1 MNNRIL
7 QTGLYVLGLACFCFG
22 YRPSFPFAPA
32 AGESG
37 TTAVHMSSSTMV
49 AWADGYTNMQF
60 GANVAEGWKTPNK
73 ALGHA
78 DGNSFDVVVLGRR
91 GRITLTFAQG
101 IADGTGF
108 DFAVFENS
116 VSDTFL
122 ELAWVEVSSDG
133 IHFVRFPNYSYTGD
147 PVPAF
152 GAVDPTFI
160 YGLAG
165 KYRQGYGTPFDLAE
179 LQLVA
184 DAIQAGSH
192 DFTAGYVSAFTNR
205 FQYFDASSVHYVR
218 IVDIAGD
225 GLDLESE
232 GYAIYDPY
240 PTAITAG
247 FDLDAVG
254 VMNQPAPS
262 GVVQMISFEPTPHQK
277 RSFGS
282 VELDAVS
289 DSGLP
294 VSFSIQ
300 SGPAGL
306 AGNLLTFSGTGMV
319 SVVASQPGDA
329 TYAAAAPVLRSFH
342 VAEEIQHIFVEPVPN
357 QIRNSGTVQ
366 VKAYAS
372 SGLPVKMEVSAG
384 PASVAIGE
392 TTHRLDLSNEAG
404 VVELRAFQIGNA
416 TYAPAEDVYVQF
428 EIVESGASNA
438 PLTWAQWAALHSIP
452 ADGWTDSDQDGAIDF
467 QEFMMGGDPKAGTD
481 APRPVIN
488 GSVDAYGRP
497 SITIEYEMDRRAL
510 GRSRWS
516 RSPDLASWTN
526 TVPEIV
532 EIQTGPDAVHLKVQW
547 PAAAPA
553 RFFRLKFEE
562 Q

>member
-1 MNNRIL
+1 
-7 QTGLYVLGLACFCFG
+7 
-22 YRPSFPFAPA
+22 
-32 AGESG
+32 
-37 TTAVHMSSSTMV
+37 MV

-91 GRITLTFAQG
+91 GRITLTFSQG

-294 VSFSIQ
+294 VSFSIPPTWIGLIHWLCSWWPRSLRRPWLMSAQ
-300 SGPAGL
+300 SAARFTASWSAMKSSCAFCAPMSDVFRI
-306 AGNLLTFSGTGMV
+306 LLITPGRLTRRLFVVLTSARPGTAQSRSGIG
-319 SVVASQPGDA
+319 
-329 TYAAAAPVLRSFH
+329 
-342 VAEEIQHIFVEPVPN
+342 
-357 QIRNSGTVQ
+357 
-366 VKAYAS
+366 S
-372 SGLPVKMEVSAG
+372 SG
-384 PASVAIGE
+384 
-392 TTHRLDLSNEAG
+392 
-404 VVELRAFQIGNA
+404 
-416 TYAPAEDVYVQF
+416 
-428 EIVESGASNA
+428 
-438 PLTWAQWAALHSIP
+438 
-452 ADGWTDSDQDGAIDF
+452 
-467 QEFMMGGDPKAGTD
+467 
-481 APRPVIN
+481 
-488 GSVDAYGRP
+488 GRP
-497 SITIEYEMDRRAL
+497 RTSII
-510 GRSRWS
+510 
-516 RSPDLASWTN
+516 
-526 TVPEIV
+526 
-532 EIQTGPDAVHLKVQW
+532 
-547 PAAAPA
+547 
-553 RFFRLKFEE
+553 
-562 Q
+562 